1 MIELSTLTESVQE
14 LLNSKLPTSSGNEK
28 YEFRIFA
35 DTGDFVKAA
44 RNGNTVTNYIN
55 GIMEIVQSSMAP
67 QQGLIIATQTARLQ
81 VIVGLE
87 DAETLAVDKTV
98 EVCRNV
104 LSRAFESPMSEVLT
118 DESGTSFNVAVYGMP
133 PTTGERMQSQI
144 LGDCFSFTVY
154 IYYSFIENG
163 LNSLNCTF
171 QLDGITLAYS
181 SVNIA
186 RVPTLEADIYSDESG
201 NSKNRLLA
209 SSLQFTFSLPA
220 TANQLS
226 AAYMTYLLTGV
237 NPVMT
242 LTVNLKGTTQS
253 YSVIFGQTELAS
265 SGIQNAGM
273 TVTLVEAVD
282 YGDL

>member
-1 MIELSTLTESVQE
+1 MIELSTLVESVQE
-14 LLNSKLPTSSGNEK
+14 KLNANLPSASGNEK
-28 YEFRIFA
+28 FAFRIFA
-35 DTGDFVKAA
+35 DTGDFVKAV
-44 RNGNTVTNYIN
+44 RSGNTVTNYIN

-81 VIVGLE
+81 VVVGLE
-87 DAETLAVDKTV
+87 DAETLTVDEAV
-98 EVCRNV
+98 EACRNV
-104 LSRAFESPMSEVLT
+104 LSRAFENPTSEVLT
-118 DESGTSFNVAVYGMP
+118 DESGTSFNVAVYGVP

-171 QLDGITLAYS
+171 SLDGVALAYS
-181 SVNIA
+181 SVNVS

-201 NSKNRLLA
+201 SSKNRSLA
-209 SSLQFTFSLPA
+209 SSMQFTFSIPA
-220 TANQLS
+220 TSNWLS
-226 AAYMTYLLTGV
+226 LAYMTYLLTGE

-242 LTVNLKGTTQS
+242 LTATLNGTSQS
-253 YSVIFGQTELAS
+253 YSVIFGQAEFAS

-273 TVTLVEAVD
+273 TISLVEAVN
-282 YGDL
+282 YGNV